1 MKIKLAVLFGGKSVE
16 HEISIISAVQA
27 MRYINRDKYD
37 VIPVYITKTNEMY
50 HSEDMVNIEEFSKLK
65 ALLKKSRRVTFSVEN
80 GRTMLVKT
88 HTKAFEKKLV
98 SEIDLAFP
106 IVHGTNCEDGTLHGY
121 LKMMNLPLVGCDIT
135 ASAIGMDKYYMKT
148 VFKDNGIP
156 VLDCKCFTAKDYN
169 TSADTVAQ
177 TIEDTIGYP
186 VIIKPVNLGSSVG
199 ISRAANRDELDDAL
213 QNAFNFAGKILAE
226 RAVENLKEVN
236 CSVLG
241 DIDEAQASECEEPVN
256 SDKILSY
263 EDKYTSGGKG
273 GAKGGSKGGSKGM
286 ASLKR
291 KIPADIT
298 QEQRDTIR
306 EMAVNAFKCLGC
318 NGIVRIDFM
327 IDKSTGEIFLNEIN
341 TIPGSLSFY
350 LWEPLGVKYTEL
362 LDRMIQIAL
371 KRNREQ
377 AEISY
382 AFDTN
387 VLEGISFGGG
397 AKGSKM

>member
-16 HEISIISAVQA
+16 HEISIISAIQA
-27 MRYINRDKYD
+27 MRSLNREKYD
-37 VIPVYITKTNEMY
+37 VVPVYITKNNEMY
-50 HSEDMVNIEEFSKLK
+50 TGEFIDKIEEYSNLK
-65 ALLKKSRRVTFSVEN
+65 ALLKKSRRVTFAVED
-80 GRTMLVKT
+80 GRTKLVKCSA
-88 HTKAFEKKLV
+88 KLFENKVV

-121 LKMMNLPLVGCDIT
+121 LKIMNLPLVGCDLT
-135 ASAIGMDKYYMKT
+135 ASALGMDKYYMKT

-156 VLDCKCFTAKDYN
+156 VLDCKCFTLKDYE
-169 TSADTVAQ
+169 TDPEALEKSV
-177 TIEDTIGYP
+177 EDEIGYP

-199 ISRAANRDELDDAL
+199 IKKAENREELTDAIT
-213 QNAFNFAGKILAE
+213 NAFNFASKILIE
-226 RAVENLKEVN
+226 RAVENLKEIN

-241 DIDEAQASECEEPVN
+241 DCDDAEASECEEPVN

-263 EDKYTSGGKG
+263 EDKYISGS
-273 GAKGGSKGGSKGM
+273 KGGSKSGGSKGM

-298 QEQRDTIR
+298 LEQREYIR
-306 EMAVNAFKCLGC
+306 ELAVKGFKCLGC
-318 NGIVRIDFM
+318 NGVVRIDFM
-327 IDKSTGEIFLNEIN
+327 MDQKTGEIFLNEIN

-350 LWEPLGVKYTEL
+350 LWEPLGVSYPEL
-362 LDRMIQIAL
+362 LDRMIALGL

-377 AEISY
+377 SEISY

-387 VLEGISFGGG
+387 VLEGMSFGG

>member
-1 MKIKLAVLFGGKSVE
+1 MKINLAVLFGGKSVE

-27 MRYINRDKYD
+27 MRYINKDKYE
-37 VIPVYITKTNEMY
+37 VIPVYITKGNEMY
-50 HSEDMVNIEEFSKLK
+50 HGDMLTDIKEYSNLK
-65 ALLKKSRRVTFSVEN
+65 QLLKKCTKVYFGIED
-80 GRTMLVKT
+80 GRTKLFKT
-88 HTKAFEKKLV
+88 DAKMFGKKV
-98 SEIDLAFP
+98 ISEIDIAFP

-121 LKMMNLPLVGCDIT
+121 LKMLNLPLVGCDLT

-156 VLDCKCFTAKDYN
+156 VLDCKCFTAKDFEL
-169 TSADTVAQ
+169 SPEEVIE
-177 TIEDTIGYP
+177 TIETSIGYP
-186 VIIKPVNLGSSVG
+186 IIVKPVNLGSSVG
-199 ISRAANRDELDDAL
+199 ISKAENKEELEESL
-213 QNAFNFAGKILAE
+213 KNAFNFAGRVLAE
-226 RAVENLKEVN
+226 KAVENLKEVN

-241 DIDEAQASECEEPVN
+241 DIDDAKASECEEPVN

-263 EDKYTSGGKG
+263 DDKYKS
-273 GAKGGSKGGSKGM
+273 GAKDGSKGGSKGM

-298 QEQRDTIR
+298 DEQRETIR
-306 EMAVNAFKCLGC
+306 EMAVKAFKCLGC

-327 IDKSTGEIFLNEIN
+327 IDTKTEEIYLNEIN

-362 LDRMIQIAL
+362 LDEMIEIAL

-377 AEISY
+377 SQISY

-387 VLEGISFGGG
+387 VLEGISFGGSKG
-397 AKGSKM
+397 TKGSKL

>member
-27 MRYINRDKYD
+27 MRYINKDKYE
-37 VIPVYITKTNEMY
+37 VIPVYITKGNEMY
-50 HSEDMVNIEEFSKLK
+50 HGEELTDIKEYSNLK
-65 ALLKKSRRVTFSVEN
+65 QLLKKCTKVYFGIED
-80 GRTMLVKT
+80 GRTKLFKT
-88 HTKAFEKKLV
+88 DAKLFGKKV
-98 SEIDLAFP
+98 ISEIDIAFP

-121 LKMMNLPLVGCDIT
+121 LKMLNLPLVGCDLT

-156 VLDCKCFTAKDYN
+156 VLDCKCFTAKDFEL
-169 TSADTVAQ
+169 SPEQVIES
-177 TIEDTIGYP
+177 IEDSIGYP
-186 VIIKPVNLGSSVG
+186 IIVKPVNLGSSVG
-199 ISRAANRDELDDAL
+199 ISKAENREELEEAL
-213 QNAFNFAGKILAE
+213 KNAFNFAGRVLAE
-226 RAVENLKEVN
+226 KAVENLKEVN

-241 DIDEAQASECEEPVN
+241 DIDDAKASECEEPVN

-263 EDKYTSGGKG
+263 DDKYKS

-298 QEQRDTIR
+298 KEQRETIR
-306 EMAVNAFKCLGC
+306 EMAVKAFKCLGC

-327 IDKSTGEIFLNEIN
+327 IDTHTNEIYLNEIN

-362 LDRMIQIAL
+362 LDKMIEIAL

-377 AEISY
+377 SQISY

-387 VLEGISFGGG
+387 VLEGMSFDGTKGS
-397 AKGSKM
+397 KGSKM